1 MDLLAPRMARWARNQ
16 IERSHDFCDRSKV
29 SSGVGLTCLLPSSAP
44 SSELSPPGLFA
55 DLLSPTALKALLLC
69 GRAMAAA
76 MSSAATSQN
85 YTPDDSAAASSRRPP
100 VILDHRLLEQALLEE
115 LGRVLTKTSFVHY
128 NIGTE

>member
-1 MDLLAPRMARWARNQ
+1 MARWARNQ

-55 DLLSPTALKALLLC
+55 DLLSPTALKAPLLC
-69 GRAMAAA
+69 DHAMAA
-76 MSSAATSQN
+76 MSSAATAQN
-85 YTPDDSAAASSRRPP
+85 YTPDDAASSSRKPP
-100 VILDHRLLEQALLEE
+100 IILDHRLLEQALLEE
-115 LGRVLTKTSFVHY
+115 LGRVLTVLHKTSFVHY